1 MMGMDSRNL
10 EALQYPLGKYQAP
23 AIIDEAQRKAWIRQI
38 ASLPVQ
44 LASAVHG
51 LHDEELDTPYR
62 EGGWTVRQV
71 VHHVADSHMNSQIRF
86 RWALTEE
93 TPLIKAY
100 EEGLWAELPDAKTL
114 PVKVSLDLLDGLHR
128 RWIALLLR
136 MTDGEFKKTLRHP
149 SAGELSLEWMLGLYA
164 WHGRHHTAH
173 ITRLRERMGW

>member
-1 MMGMDSRNL
+1 MMFMDPSTL
-10 EALQYPLGKYQAP
+10 EALQYPLGKYEAP
-23 AIIDEAQRKAWIRQI
+23 ATIDEVQRKAWIRQI

-44 LASAVHG
+44 LSSAVHG

-71 VHHVADSHMNSQIRF
+71 VHHVADSHLNSQIRF
-86 RWALTEE
+86 RWALTEDV
-93 TPLIKAY
+93 PLIKAY
-100 EEGLWAELPDAKTL
+100 HEKLWAELPDARTL

-136 MTDGEFKKTLRHP
+136 MTEADFKRRLRHP
-149 SAGELSLEWMLGLYA
+149 EAGELTLEWMLGLYA

-173 ITRLRERMGW
+173 ITRLKERMGW